1 MLIEMKVDR
10 ITIDPLFNTP
20 IVILKD
26 ISNKH
31 SLPIWVGTFEAQAIV
46 FGISKKGLPRPLPYD
61 IMKELLERLELTLEK
76 VVVSDLQDNTFYAV
90 IELSKNG
97 QKIRIDSRPSDAI
110 ALAVRI
116 GCPIMVSDKV
126 IEKAKT
132 IDISKD
138 RTENKQMGV
147 EESIHDREEL
157 KDWLE
162 KLKPEDFG
170 EYEM

>member
-46 FGISKKGLPRPLPYD
+46 FGINKKGLPRPLPYD
-61 IMKELLERLELTLEK
+61 IMKVLLEKIELTLEK
-76 VVVSDLQDNTFYAV
+76 VIVSDLQDNTFYAV
-90 IELSKNG
+90 IELSRNG

-116 GCPIMVSDKV
+116 GCPILVSDAV
-126 IEKAKT
+126 IKKAKT

-138 RTENKQMGV
+138 RTENKQMEV
-147 EESIHDREEL
+147 DESIHDREEL

>member
-20 IVILKD
+20 IVILRD

-31 SLPIWVGTFEAQAIV
+31 SLPIWVGTFEAQAII
-46 FGISKKGLPRPLPYD
+46 FGINKKGLPRPLPYD
-61 IMKELLERLELTLEK
+61 IMKELMEKVELTLEK
-76 VVVSDLQDNTFYAV
+76 VIVSDLQDNTFYAV
-90 IELSKNG
+90 IELNRG
-97 QKIRIDSRPSDAI
+97 GNKIQIDSRPSDAI
-110 ALAVRI
+110 ALAVRM

-126 IEKAKT
+126 IKKAKT
-132 IDISKD
+132 IDISKEN
-138 RTENKQMGV
+138 TENKQMEV
-147 EESIHDREEL
+147 EKSIQDKEEL